1 MKLIHPILL
10 LLTLAAVTHAADL
23 PPGILSHAPL
33 LPLPAGSARPLPA
46 GPVHCVDAQKGDDTA
61 EGSEKQP
68 WKTLGHALGRLK
80 PGETLCLRGGVFHE
94 QATVATSGSPDKPI
108 TIRSYPGELAV
119 IDGGLREF
127 LETPAEA
134 WEPVAG
140 DARGEYRSQRA
151 YPNLRDVMG
160 AFGDSRIGL
169 HVYHHAEDLRSDNEW
184 WDLQNPDDPKNSDI
198 KPLYCGPGM
207 WYDRSDGRIYL
218 RLMPT
223 HVPEIDNYAGESDPR
238 KLPLILAPY
247 RALPLHVDGASYV
260 ILQDLEIRG
269 GGYDTVV
276 LDQSHDVAFENVT
289 IYASTYGLRATGV
302 QRLKLD
308 HCGLVGSIPPWSF
321 RSDTS
326 LRSSNE
332 RTTRDITRFGTHAL
346 LVQEAGREYSVFA
359 YPINDEWEIAHCDFT
374 GSHDGIY
381 LGGII

>member
-1 MKLIHPILL
+1 MKLPVPLLL
-10 LLTLAAVTHAADL
+10 LLTLAAVTHAADS
-23 PPGILSHAPL
+23 PPRILSHAPL
-33 LPLPAGSARPLPA
+33 LPLPAVSARPRPA

-94 QATVATSGSPDKPI
+94 QVTVATSGSPDKPI

-134 WEPVAG
+134 WEAVAG
-140 DARGEYRSQRA
+140 GAKGEYRSQRL

-218 RLMPT
+218 RLSCPG
-223 HVPEIDNYAGESDPR
+223 DR
-238 KLPLILAPY
+238 
-247 RALPLHVDGASYV
+247 
-260 ILQDLEIRG
+260 
-269 GGYDTVV
+269 
-276 LDQSHDVAFENVT
+276 
-289 IYASTYGLRATGV
+289 
-302 QRLKLD
+302 
-308 HCGLVGSIPPWSF
+308 
-321 RSDTS
+321 
-326 LRSSNE
+326 
-332 RTTRDITRFGTHAL
+332 
-346 LVQEAGREYSVFA
+346 
-359 YPINDEWEIAHCDFT
+359 
-374 GSHDGIY
+374 
-381 LGGII
+381 